1 MQLYGTE
8 GSNMIKGEPPNL
20 LCVCYIVFNVHTI
33 YQNLQ
38 LKYVY
43 IGMTSNQSNSAN
55 LNSAM
60 LTYERL
66 FNYAVFR
73 SVHSILFMET
83 ILQNH
88 HHACMY
94 LMWKYVQSF

>member
-1 MQLYGTE
+1 MFT
-8 GSNMIKGEPPNL
+8 N
-20 LCVCYIVFNVHTI
+20 

-60 LTYERL
+60 LTYEHL
-66 FNYAVFR
+66 FNYAVLR
-73 SVHSILFMET
+73 SVHSILFMEI
-83 ILQNH
+83 IL
-88 HHACMY
+88 
-94 LMWKYVQSF
+94 